1 VADLFLSYS
10 RRDEPFVERLREALG
25 KRDRD
30 VWLDRE
36 DIGPAVEWR
45 REIEL
50 GIEGADVF
58 AFVIS
63 PDALR
68 SEPCRREREYA
79 VTKNKRI
86 VPLLRREP
94 EEISVPEDLASR
106 NYIFFRTDE
115 EFDPG
120 VVSLLAAIEDLPEW
134 ARDHTRLLQR
144 AEQWERSDRDPSFLL
159 RGSDLTEAER
169 WLSEQAAH
177 KEPQPTPLQTE
188 YLLASRKAATRRQ
201 RITIG
206 AVGLALA
213 VSVILGLVAVLQRNE
228 AVRQAQ
234 LAKSRELAATSDAAV
249 RTDPWEALELAT
261 EAAETSTT
269 PEATDALRGA
279 LEAPRESAVLELPG
293 SPIKT
298 AWFIDSAHVLTTT
311 IAGRLQRWNLATED
325 YVSAGRQ
332 TTFGRTPPSS
342 ELSPDGGLRI
352 TAAIKGVR
360 VSDARSGTR
369 LIELDRLGGGV
380 EGAIRG
386 AHFSPDGRSF
396 LTVGYDGRVQIWPLG
411 FTLLG
416 AREAAAGAITED
428 GGRCLTADL
437 EVTVAVWSC
446 ASGEKL
452 WSRRLPAPDV
462 PNNLRT
468 VHADFSADGAQV
480 VVSTGLSTTVVDAES
495 GQDLSQLP
503 GSPGQEL
510 SQLRGSPDLM
520 VSPTISP
527 SGLLAVRAL
536 ADDRAKVI
544 GLPEENQIRTLPV
557 DLGFGRRVVFSDNDR
572 RVVTSFRQDPVV
584 RVWGLPSDP
593 QVAIQRFEGP
603 VEDVDLSADGSI
615 LLTASGTNAS
625 ASTLERWDAASGERV
640 GALTTPDYV
649 FTAAF
654 AADERFVVTGG
665 VVTAESDGTAR
676 VWETSTGRPVAAY
689 PVDRESPVEASLS
702 ADGRLLAVRAH
713 GAALVFDCPACHPA
727 SELLDLA
734 RAELERRP
742 ASVAPPA
749 GP

>member
-1 VADLFLSYS
+1 MADLFISYS

-68 SEPCRREREYA
+68 SEPCRREHEYA

-86 VPLLRREP
+86 VPLVRREP

-134 ARDHTRLLQR
+134 ARDHTRLLER
-144 AEQWERSDRDPSFLL
+144 AEEWERSDRDPSFLL
-159 RGSDLTEAER
+159 RGSDLTEAEL

-188 YLLASRKAATRRQ
+188 YLLASRKAATRRE

-213 VSVILGLVAVLQRNE
+213 VSVILGLVALLQRNE

-249 RTDPWEALELAT
+249 GTDPWEALDLAI
-261 EAAETSTT
+261 EAAETSAS

-279 LEAPRESAVLELPG
+279 LEAPRESAVLEVPG
-293 SPIKT
+293 STITT
-298 AWFIDSAHVLTTT
+298 AVFIDSAHVLTTSG
-311 IAGRLQRWNLATED
+311 GRLQRWNLATED
-325 YVSAGRQ
+325 YVSVGRQ
-332 TTFGRTPPSS
+332 TSGSPLAPTNQ
-342 ELSPDGGLRI
+342 LSPDGGLRI

-369 LIELDRLGGGV
+369 LIWLDRLGGGV

-386 AHFSPDGRSF
+386 AEFSPDGRSF

-416 AREAAAGAITED
+416 ERAAVAGAISKD

-437 EVTVAVWSC
+437 DVTATVWSC
-446 ASGEKL
+446 AGGEKI
-452 WSRRLPAPDV
+452 WSRRLPAPHV
-462 PNNLRT
+462 PNDLRT

-480 VVSTGLSTTVVDAES
+480 VVSTGLSTTVIDAQS
-495 GQDLSQLP
+495 GQKLSP
-503 GSPGQEL
+503 
-510 SQLRGSPDLM
+510 LRGSPGLG

-527 SGLLAVRAL
+527 SGLLALRAL
-536 ADDRAKVI
+536 ADGRAEVI

-557 DLGFGRRVVFSDNDR
+557 DLSYGRQVVFSDNDR
-572 RVVTSFRQDPVV
+572 RVVTSFRQDLKVQ
-584 RVWGLPSDP
+584 VWGLPSDRVVP
-593 QVAIQRFEGP
+593 IKRPEGP
-603 VEDVDLSADGSI
+603 TEDVDLSADGSI
-615 LLTASGTNAS
+615 LLTAGGSSNSTS
-625 ASTLERWDAASGERV
+625 ALERWDAASGERI
-640 GALTTPDYV
+640 GAFTTPDYV

-676 VWETSTGRPVAAY
+676 VWETSTGRPVAAD
-689 PVDRESPVEASLS
+689 PVVGKWPVEASLS
-702 ADGRLLAVRAH
+702 ADGRLLAVGQH
-713 GAALVFDCPACHPA
+713 GAALVFDCPACHPS

-742 ASVAPPA
+742 ASVVPPA

>member
-1 VADLFLSYS
+1 MADLFISYS

-94 EEISVPEDLASR
+94 EEISVPQDLASR

-177 KEPQPTPLQTE
+177 KEPRPTPLQTE

-269 PEATDALRGA
+269 PEATGALRGA

-293 SPIKT
+293 NPIKT
-298 AWFIDSAHVLTTT
+298 ASFIDSAHVLTTT
-311 IAGRLQRWNLATED
+311 IAGHLQRWNLATED
-325 YVSAGRQ
+325 YVSVGRQ
-332 TTFGRTPPSS
+332 TTFGSALAPTNQ
-342 ELSPDGGLRI
+342 LSPDGGLRI
-352 TAAIKGVR
+352 TAAINGVR

-369 LIELDRLGGGV
+369 LIGLDRLGGGV

-386 AHFSPDGRSF
+386 AQFSPDGRSF

-416 AREAAAGAITED
+416 EREAAAGAITED

-437 EVTVAVWSC
+437 KVTVAVWSC

-452 WSRRLPAPDV
+452 WSRRLPAPNGVTLDGDS
-462 PNNLRT
+462 LD
-468 VHADFSADGAQV
+468 ADFSADGAQV
-480 VVSTGLSTTVVDAES
+480 VVSTGLSTTVIDAES
-495 GQDLSQLP
+495 
-503 GSPGQEL
+503 GQEL
-510 SQLRGSPDLM
+510 SQLRGSPGLG

-527 SGLLAVRAL
+527 SGLLALRAL
-536 ADDRAKVI
+536 ADDRAEVI

-557 DLGFGRRVVFSDNDR
+557 DLSFGRQVVFSDNDR
-572 RVVTSFRQDPVV
+572 RVVTWFRQDPVV
-584 RVWGLPSDP
+584 QVWGLPSDP
-593 QVAIQRFEGP
+593 VVPIKRPEGP
-603 VEDVDLSADGSI
+603 TEDVDLSADGSI
-615 LLTASGTNAS
+615 LLTAGGSSNST
-625 ASTLERWDAASGERV
+625 STLERWDAASGERV
-640 GALTTPDYV
+640 GAFTTSDYV

-676 VWETSTGRPVAAY
+676 VWETLTGRPVAAY
-689 PVDRESPVEASLS
+689 PVDREPPVEASLS

-713 GAALVFDCPACHPA
+713 GAALVFDCPACHPS

-749 GP
+749 GT

>member
-1 VADLFLSYS
+1 M
-10 RRDEPFVERLREALG
+10 
-25 KRDRD
+25 
-30 VWLDRE
+30 
-36 DIGPAVEWR
+36 
-45 REIEL
+45 
-50 GIEGADVF
+50 
-58 AFVIS
+58 
-63 PDALR
+63 
-68 SEPCRREREYA
+68 
-79 VTKNKRI
+79 
-86 VPLLRREP
+86 
-94 EEISVPEDLASR
+94 
-106 NYIFFRTDE
+106 
-115 EFDPG
+115 
-120 VVSLLAAIEDLPEW
+120 LAAIEDLPEW

-177 KEPQPTPLQTE
+177 REPQPTPLQTE

-261 EAAETSTT
+261 EAAETTTT

-279 LEAPRESAVLELPG
+279 LEATRESAVLEVPG

-311 IAGRLQRWNLATED
+311 IEGRLQRWNLATED
-325 YVSAGRQ
+325 YVSVGRQ
-332 TTFGRTPPSS
+332 TSGSALAPTNQ
-342 ELSPDGGLRI
+342 LSPDGGLRI
-352 TAAIKGVR
+352 TAAINGVR
-360 VSDARSGTR
+360 VSDARSGTQ
-369 LIELDRLGGGV
+369 LIGLDRLGGGV

-386 AHFSPDGRSF
+386 AQFSPDGRSF

-416 AREAAAGAITED
+416 GREAAAGAISED

-437 EVTVAVWSC
+437 EATVAVWSC

-452 WSRRLPAPDV
+452 WSRRLPAPNDV
-462 PNNLRT
+462 GTLD
-468 VHADFSADGAQV
+468 VDSLDVDFSADGAQV

-495 GQDLSQLP
+495 GR
-503 GSPGQEL
+503 EL
-510 SQLRGSPDLM
+510 SQLRGSPGLG

-527 SGLLAVRAL
+527 SGLLALRAL
-536 ADDRAKVI
+536 ADDRAEVI

-557 DLGFGRRVVFSDNDR
+557 DLIVGRQVVFSDNDR

-584 RVWGLPSDP
+584 QVWGLPSDRVVP
-593 QVAIQRFEGP
+593 IERPEGP
-603 VEDVDLSADGSI
+603 TEDVDLSADGSI
-615 LLTASGTNAS
+615 VLTAGGSSNST
-625 ASTLERWDAASGERV
+625 STLERWDAASGERI
-640 GALTTPDYV
+640 GALTTRGYV

-689 PVDRESPVEASLS
+689 PVVGEPPPEASLS
-702 ADGRLLAVRAH
+702 ADGRLLAFGLH
-713 GAALVFDCPACHPA
+713 GATLVFDCPACHPS